1 MEREEY
7 QKKLAEIFAD
17 VYDTLAKK
25 NHDYAGEEGAFACFE
40 KSAKVA
46 EVSVEQGIIVR
57 IMDKINRIMNL
68 LYSTNEVKN
77 EAITDTARDLIGYSA
92 ILALW
97 LQENTKNTPDDIP
110 NEPPQE
116 EKSNWFKK
124 LFS

>member
-25 NHDYAGEEGAFACFE
+25 NHDYAGEEGAFAGFE